1 MSGSTTA
8 VLAVNLAKDAMGF
21 TSNFTSGAKK
31 VLALQENEMT
41 TEIYEASSFT
51 SPTRNSLAPQ
61 LVQDGFLFSQTAE
74 QWRI

>member
-51 SPTRNSLAPQ
+51 SPTKNSLAPL
-61 LVQDGFLFSQTAE
+61 LVQDGLLCSQTAE

>member
-51 SPTRNSLAPQ
+51 SPTTKPLAAVWVPG
-61 LVQDGFLFSQTAE
+61 VFLFGQAPE
-74 QWRI
+74 QRGI

>member
-51 SPTRNSLAPQ
+51 SPTKNSLAPL
-61 LVQDGFLFSQTAE
+61 LVQDGLLFSQTAE